1 MSFLDLH
8 LSSFRFGPLNPA
20 LRRDRLGEA
29 SERSETYD
37 DHFDFSTLFYDVYF
51 DHIAKEVRVI
61 CPSLLN
67 FQRLIEESK
76 FQIDGVGAKPV
87 IKPLSR
93 GNVIRFKGIDAK
105 PANLSFDHPHFS
117 GTVQIGARHLDLFA
131 GKNVLFAISKDNRL
145 DWIKDWLTY
154 YTKTHGANG
163 VVIYDNHSTAYSM
176 EELGETLRSVPGI
189 DAAAIV
195 RAWFPFGPGGAG
207 NTNFN
212 SKFLH
217 MTMVELGRQ
226 RLLMDA
232 RAVLNVDIDECVY
245 SRSGKSVFDA
255 TVDSPEGYLR
265 FDGEWVYAKEPFPAG
280 FPRHADHGYTR
291 KDGRPKVSRKWSIV
305 PNGPSGDHLWR
316 THRVISRRDP
326 TTPDFG
332 FWHFR
337 KISNG
342 WDYDRSEVWSED
354 KMQEDARLIEAM
366 TSVFGR

>member
-1 MSFLDLH
+1 MNFLDLH

-20 LRRDRLGEA
+20 LRRDRLGDA

-37 DHFDFSTLFYDVYF
+37 DRYDFSTLFYDVYH
-51 DHIAKEVRVI
+51 DHLAHEVRVI
-61 CPSLLN
+61 CPTLLN
-67 FQRLIEESK
+67 FQTLIEECR
-76 FQIDGVGAKPV
+76 FQIDGADAKPV
-87 IKPLSR
+87 VKNLSR
-93 GNVIRFKGIDAK
+93 GNVIRFKGVSTK
-105 PANLSFDHPHFS
+105 PNDLSFDHPQFT
-117 GTVQIGARHLDLFA
+117 GTIPIGARHLDLFA

-154 YTKTHGANG
+154 YVQVHGANG
-163 VVIYDNHSTAYSM
+163 VVIYDNQSTAYSM
-176 EELGETLRSVPGI
+176 EELGACLHDVSGME
-189 DAAAIV
+189 AAAIV
-195 RAWFPFGPGGAG
+195 RAWFPFGPGGGG

-232 RAVLNVDIDECVY
+232 RAVLNVDIDELVY
-245 SRSGKSVFDA
+245 SKSDQSVFDA
-255 TVDSPEGYLR
+255 TVESPEGYLR
-265 FDGEWVYAKEPFPAG
+265 FDGEWVYAKEPFASG

-291 KDGRPKVSRKWSIV
+291 LDGRPKVNRKWSIV
-305 PNGPSGDHLWR
+305 PDGPSRDYLWR

-354 KMQEDARLIEAM
+354 EMQEDVRLANAM
-366 TSVFGR
+366 TSVFG